1 MAPEGTANP
10 QWWAELATPDERPN
24 WDCNTEEEKDHMGRY
39 WVTYFKRSKE
49 LGPPKA
55 MSIAKGKPITL

>member
-10 QWWAELATPDERPN
+10 SGGQKLATPDKRPN
-24 WDCNTEEEKDHMGRY
+24 WDCETEEGRGPLERY

-49 LGPPKA
+49 LGPQKA